1 MAARTLFSL
10 QLEHFSSLFILAG
23 ALQRVAPNL
32 PLRQYRQVYSSMPP
46 TSPTFEPTIGLSVY
60 RKPVFFTGNYR
71 KMKRG
76 LSQTPW

>member
-46 TSPTFEPTIGLSVY
+46 TSPTFDDTVVEGGTHAISELHYFQNRQVCA
-60 RKPVFFTGNYR
+60 
-71 KMKRG
+71 
-76 LSQTPW
+76 